1 MKKRKLKKISLLLS
15 SVALMLTFAAPVK
28 AATEDVTEHA
38 EDSGVY
44 VFKDAKRDG
53 TVTFIKKWK
62 DGKKEEDRTIPN
74 IEISTQRP
82 EGAIIKYTV
91 TFHGN

>member
-15 SVALMLTFAAPVK
+15 SAALMLTFAAPVK
-28 AATEDVTEHA
+28 AATEDVTEQA

-53 TVTFIKKWK
+53 TVTFIKKME
-62 DGKKEEDRTIPN
+62 GRKERRGPDSP
-74 IEISTQRP
+74 
-82 EGAIIKYTV
+82 KY
-91 TFHGN
+91 